1 MRMLNRILLTKI
13 CHDLEGSDFDV
24 SEACSNFNEL
34 IDQVRSGEGALDLE
48 QIDAELRDNTW
59 CDEMID
65 EHLKKLL
72 SKSDNAQYMPV
83 DLVSHFEYFYN
94 TLDCDAI
101 DTITNPF
108 KSMKD
113 FPVLCY

>member
-1 MRMLNRILLTKI
+1 
-13 CHDLEGSDFDV
+13 
-24 SEACSNFNEL
+24 
-34 IDQVRSGEGALDLE
+34 
-48 QIDAELRDNTW
+48 
-59 CDEMID
+59 
-65 EHLKKLL
+65 
-72 SKSDNAQYMPV
+72 MPV